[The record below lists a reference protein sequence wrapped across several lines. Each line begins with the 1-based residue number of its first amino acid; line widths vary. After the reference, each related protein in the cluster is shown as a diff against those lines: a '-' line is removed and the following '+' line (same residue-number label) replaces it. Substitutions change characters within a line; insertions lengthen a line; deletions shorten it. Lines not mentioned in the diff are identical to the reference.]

1 MCIRVLVSD
10 ANACFYGF
18 STSQCWPLDIF
29 SPSHHELFKKNHN
42 LIHLSFSEI
51 GLCAF
56 PWKCQAM
63 VPLCIH
69 YHVSSL
75 KSRAA
80 DCSFNVDWLKGRSDV
95 LSGLLVWFCHGTDRK
110 HPEPVKYLVYKIRM
124 RCWYPWFHL
133 TMDHRFSSTWETGAF
148 TPTSLLDTPIAYGPC
163 NGCTSLH
170 SVIRCSDRCKIV
182 LKLLDRTLVRYY
194 AMQSSQI

>member
-1 MCIRVLVSD
+1 MSKITSLGSHVCPAFMCIRVLVSN
-10 ANACFYGF
+10 ANTWFYGF

-29 SPSHHELFKKNHN
+29 SPSHHELFKKKFN

-75 KSRAA
+75 KPRAA

-124 RCWYPWFHL
+124 WCWYPWFHL
-133 TMDHRFSSTWETGAF
+133 TVDQIFFHMRDWRIDSYFSVGYSNCLW
-148 TPTSLLDTPIAYGPC
+148 
-163 NGCTSLH
+163 
-170 SVIRCSDRCKIV
+170 SVQRV
-182 LKLLDRTLVRYY
+182 Y
-194 AMQSSQI
+194 